1 MELVKFRNILES
13 MKAREEWEQKAY
25 ELGIDLFNVPNGPYD
40 PYEWAIELF
49 NEIYPHSVGDIEYF
63 CWELDF
69 GSRYTDGCFTDE
81 DGREWNIGSI
91 ENLWLYLESRE
102 REAGKI

>member
-1 MELVKFRNILES
+1 MKFAKFKNILES
-13 MKAREEWEQKAY
+13 MKAHAEWEQKVY
-25 ELGIDLFNVPNGPYD
+25 KLGIDLFNTPND

-69 GSRYTDGCFTDE
+69 GAKYTSGCALDE
-81 DGREWNIGSI
+81 DDRECDFSSI
-91 ENLWLYLESRE
+91 ESLWVYLESRE
-102 REAGKI
+102 KETRKI

>member
-13 MKAREEWEQKAY
+13 MKAREEWESRVY
-25 ELGIDLFNVPNGPYD
+25 DLGIDLFNVPND

-63 CWELDF
+63 CWELNF
-69 GSRYTDGCFTDE
+69 GERFTPGCVIDE
-81 DGREWNIGSI
+81 DGRECNFSSI
-91 ENLWLYLESRE
+91 ETLWLYLENRE
-102 REAGKI
+102 KEAGKI

>member
-13 MKAREEWEQKAY
+13 MKAREEWEQKVY
-25 ELGIDLFNVPNGPYD
+25 ELGIDLFNVPNDPYD

-69 GSRYTDGCFTDE
+69 GERYTDGCFIDE
-81 DGREWNIGSI
+81 EGRAWNVGSI
-91 ENLWLYLESRE
+91 EALWLYLESRE
-102 REAGKI
+102 KETRKI